1 MNFWDWLYKVGP
13 GWPGERQWVT
23 LGLFAS
29 FWAMLQMA
37 VNDPQLWNVKLF
49 EVVFQA
55 IALTGIL
62 NMVVAFFY
70 AANKGDEAKVT
81 ATGKMAEAIS
91 DVAKASSASSAS
103 SDEAAARAADQVSG
117 AAAREADEIRQGDG
131 HA

>member
-1 MNFWDWLYKVGP
+1 MTGWEFLYRLGP

-23 LGLFAS
+23 IGLFGS

-37 VNDPQLWNVKLF
+37 VNDPALWNVKLF

-70 AANKGDEAKVT
+70 AANKGDEARAVN
-81 ATGKMAEAIS
+81 TGKAFDAIKAAQEAP
-91 DVAKASSASSAS
+91 APLK
-103 SDEAAARAADQVSG
+103 RGPFHLRGQ
-117 AAAREADEIRQGDG
+117 RGD
-131 HA
+131 HHRD